1 MEAQKDSNNYLVL
14 DDKGLV
20 IEKSDIFSDSVIG
33 DINDII
39 NKGKKIFDD
48 KEITFD
54 IQYENSNLVI
64 RNNSNIKLSVSSLV
78 NKK

>member
-1 MEAQKDSNNYLVL
+1 MEAPKDNNNYLVL
-14 DDKGLV
+14 DEKGLV
-20 IEKSDIFSDSVIG
+20 VEKNDIFGDNVVG

-54 IQYENSNLVI
+54 IQYENSNLI
-64 RNNSNIKLSVSSLV
+64 IMNNSNNKLSVCSLV

>member
-1 MEAQKDSNNYLVL
+1 MEAPKDNNDYLVL
-14 DDKGLV
+14 DEKGLV
-20 IEKSDIFSDSVIG
+20 VEQSAVFGDNVIG

-54 IQYENSNLVI
+54 IQYENSNLI
-64 RNNSNIKLSVSSLV
+64 IMNNSNNKLSVCSLV
-78 NKK
+78 KKK